1 MQKGGYTMKYTIVE
15 SIGTKIINRLT
26 IETTKDQ
33 LLQLLK
39 NKREE
44 NKNTKYYKVY
54 AYIN

>member
-1 MQKGGYTMKYTIVE
+1 MKYIIVE
-15 SIGTKIINRLT
+15 SIGIKTINRFSV
-26 IETTKDQ
+26 EATKDQ

-44 NKNTKYYKVY
+44 NKNTAYYKIY

>member
-1 MQKGGYTMKYTIVE
+1 MKYTVIE
-15 SIGTKIINRLT
+15 SIGTKTISKKT
-26 IETTKDQ
+26 IEATKEQ
-33 LLQLLK
+33 LQQILN

>member
-1 MQKGGYTMKYTIVE
+1 MKCTIVE
-15 SIGTKIINRLT
+15 SIGIKTVNRFTVEATKK
-26 IETTKDQ
+26 E
-33 LLQLLK
+33 LLQLLE

>member
-1 MQKGGYTMKYTIVE
+1 MKYTIIE
-15 SIGTKIINRLT
+15 SIGVKTISKNTVEATKP
-26 IETTKDQ
+26 Q
-33 LLQLLK
+33 LLQILK